1 MPRLLQDQIDAT
13 NSAIMQLSG
22 QATGKLNAGSQ
33 MMQGQMPDSSL
44 VAQLQQ
50 LQQLMIKQQKDKAAQ
65 KDAEQV
71 TRGPLP
77 GSFSDAQ
84 MSSVCHSIITSIKCR
99 TC

>member
-1 MPRLLQDQIDAT
+1 LLQEQIDAT

-22 QATGKLNAGSQ
+22 QAAGKLNAGSQ
-33 MMQGQMPDSSL
+33 LMQGQMPDSSL

-71 TRGPLP
+71 TP
-77 GSFSDAQ
+77 GLFSIRFCYLQ
-84 MSSVCHSIITSIKCR
+84 IRSL
-99 TC
+99 